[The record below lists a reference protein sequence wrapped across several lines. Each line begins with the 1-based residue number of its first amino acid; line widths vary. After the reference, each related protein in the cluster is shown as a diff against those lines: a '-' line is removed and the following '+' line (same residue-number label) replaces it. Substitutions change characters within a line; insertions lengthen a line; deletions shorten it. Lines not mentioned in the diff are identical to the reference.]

1 MKTFNKE
8 DLITWANREKAVI
21 GHKYYFGD
29 SIEDIRNIINDEC
42 KKLHEETL
50 HAIDDTNFVG
60 TFIYFDNEDEDSW
73 EYACIL
79 PVDKVIDEPKKK
91 YRPCKSL
98 REFYRV
104 VMNEVPTLNMVEDD
118 IIYDLM
124 DSIIHIRNTKSSIEF
139 HLNINGISTDLDGTR
154 NVLIGNTYLSF
165 KDLFDNS
172 EIEINGKWL
181 PFGVI
186 DA

>member
-1 MKTFNKE
+1 M
-8 DLITWANREKAVI
+8 EKAVI
-21 GHKYYFGD
+21 GNEYYFADDLD
-29 SIEDIRNIINDEC
+29 SMKGKIKKEEVGKLIGINDTEVA
-42 KKLHEETL
+42 T
-50 HAIDDTNFVG
+50 
-60 TFIYFDNEDEDSW
+60 TFKNSGNHYL
-73 EYACIL
+73 YACIL
-79 PVDKVIDEPKKK
+79 PVEAVKEEKKK
-91 YRPCKSL
+91 YRPCESL

-124 DSIIHIRNTKSSIEF
+124 DSIIHIRNAKSSIEF
-139 HLNINGISTDLDGTR
+139 HLNINGISTELDGTR

>member
-1 MKTFNKE
+1 MKTFNEE
-8 DLITWANREKAVI
+8 DLITWANRDKAVI
-21 GHKYYFGD
+21 GKRYYFGNCLYD
-29 SIEDIRNIINDEC
+29 IKYRIKEGIYTVLTTIDNNCYNYPFHIER
-42 KKLHEETL
+42 TS
-50 HAIDDTNFVG
+50 
-60 TFIYFDNEDEDSW
+60 NEVCC
-73 EYACIL
+73 ACIL
-79 PVDKVIDEPKKK
+79 PVKEEKK
-91 YRPCKSL
+91 YRPCESL

-124 DSIIHIRNTKSSIEF
+124 DSIIHIRNKSGIEF

-186 DA
+186 DSQMFDNTYENAKV

>member
-1 MKTFNKE
+1 MKTFNEE
-8 DLITWANREKAVI
+8 DLITWANRDKAVI
-21 GHKYYFGD
+21 GNEYYFGNCLY
-29 SIEDIRNIINDEC
+29 DIKYRIKEGIYTV
-42 KKLHEETL
+42 LT
-50 HAIDDTNFVG
+50 AIDNNCYNYPFH
-60 TFIYFDNEDEDSW
+60 IKKDNSSGEVCS
-73 EYACIL
+73 ACIL
-79 PVDKVIDEPKKK
+79 PVDKVIDEPEKK
-91 YRPCKSL
+91 YRPCENL

>member
-29 SIEDIRNIINDEC
+29 SIEDIRNAINC
-42 KKLHEETL
+42 KYEKNHGKTL
-50 HAIDDTNFVG
+50 HAIDDTNFAG
-60 TFIYFDNEDEDSW
+60 TFIYFNNEDEYSW
-73 EYACIL
+73 EHACIL

-91 YRPCKSL
+91 YRPCESL

-124 DSIIHIRNTKSSIEF
+124 DSIIHIRDIKSGIEF

-154 NVLIGNTYLSF
+154 KILIGNSYLSF
-165 KDLFDNS
+165 KDLFDNF

-181 PFGVI
+181 PFEVI

>member
-8 DLITWANREKAVI
+8 DLITWSNMEKAVI
-21 GHKYYFGD
+21 GNEYYFADDLD
-29 SIEDIRNIINDEC
+29 SMKGKIKKEEVGKLIGINDTEVA
-42 KKLHEETL
+42 T
-50 HAIDDTNFVG
+50 
-60 TFIYFDNEDEDSW
+60 TFKNSGNHYL
-73 EYACIL
+73 YACIL
-79 PVDKVIDEPKKK
+79 PVDKVIDVPKKK
-91 YRPCKSL
+91 YRPCESL

-104 VMNEVPTLNMVEDD
+104 VMNEIPTLNMVEDD

-139 HLNINGISTDLDGTR
+139 HLNINGISTELDGTR

>member
-1 MKTFNKE
+1 MKTFNEE
-8 DLITWANREKAVI
+8 DLITWSNREKANTYEN
-21 GHKYYFGD
+21 YYFAN
-29 SIEDIRNIINDEC
+29 SISSMQKQINNDKFIHMLIEINDERVQ
-42 KKLHEETL
+42 LPFRT
-50 HAIDDTNFVG
+50 
-60 TFIYFDNEDEDSW
+60 DERVS
-73 EYACIL
+73 YACIL
-79 PVDKVIDEPKKK
+79 PLDAVKETEKK
-91 YRPCKSL
+91 YRPCESL

-104 VMNEVPTLNMVEDD
+104 VMNEIPTLNMVEDD

-124 DSIIHIRNTKSSIEF
+124 DSIIHIRNTKSGIEF

-154 NVLIGNTYLSF
+154 NVLIGNAYLSF

-186 DA
+186 DS

>member
-8 DLITWANREKAVI
+8 DLITWSNMEKAVI
-21 GHKYYFGD
+21 GNEYYFADDLD
-29 SIEDIRNIINDEC
+29 SMKGKIKKEEVGKLIGINDTEVA
-42 KKLHEETL
+42 T
-50 HAIDDTNFVG
+50 
-60 TFIYFDNEDEDSW
+60 TFKNSGNHYL
-73 EYACIL
+73 YACIL

-91 YRPCKSL
+91 YRPCESL

-124 DSIIHIRNTKSSIEF
+124 DSIIHIRDIKSGIEF
-139 HLNINGISTDLDGTR
+139 HLNINGISTELDGTR

>member
-1 MKTFNKE
+1 MKTFNEE
-8 DLITWANREKAVI
+8 DLITWANRDKAVI
-21 GHKYYFGD
+21 GQRYYFGD
-29 SIEDIRNIINDEC
+29 SIEDIRNIIND
-42 KKLHEETL
+42 KNKLHEETL
-50 HAIDDTNFVG
+50 HAIDDTNFAG

-73 EYACIL
+73 EHACIL
-79 PVDKVIDEPKKK
+79 PVEAVKEEKKK

-104 VMNEVPTLNMVEDD
+104 VMNEIPTLNMVEDD

-124 DSIIHIRNTKSSIEF
+124 DSIIHIRNNKSSIEF

-165 KDLFDNS
+165 KDLFDNF

-181 PFGVI
+181 PFEVI